1 MRRRE
6 KFVIASILLSTC
18 LLFVQYTSLEW
29 RYWVMG
35 AFVLL
40 TYGIS
45 SWTLS
50 DDLQRHERMTIVPV
64 PALYA
69 GAVGLFYFLL
79 PSNLLTRIFI
89 LVLFG
94 IGMYAIYLTSN
105 IYSVA
110 KGRTI
115 QLLHAAHAIGFLF
128 TLLTSLLFANTIFSL
143 RLPFYING
151 GLIALTHF
159 PLVLSSLWA
168 IRLDPH
174 VRKELVMLTTLLTL
188 LLMELAMIMSFMPHS
203 VWYQALFIMSLL
215 YLGVSIIRSFLAER
229 LFMNAVTEYSLVAVF
244 LFALFLLVFPTK

>member
-6 KFVIASILLSTC
+6 KFVIASVVLSIF
-18 LLFVQYTSLEW
+18 LLFVQYTSLDW
-29 RYWVMG
+29 RYWVVG
-35 AFVLL
+35 AFMVL
-40 TYGIS
+40 TYFIS

-50 DDLQRHERMTIVPV
+50 DDLQRHERLTIVPL

-79 PSNLLTRIFI
+79 PANILSRVFV

-94 IGMYAIYLTSN
+94 IGMYALFLTSN

-143 RLPFYING
+143 KLPFYING
-151 GLIALTHF
+151 LLIGLTHF
-159 PLVLSSLWA
+159 PLIFMSLWSVKLETH
-168 IRLDPH
+168 IKR
-174 VRKELVMLTTLLTL
+174 ELYMLTTLVTL
-188 LLMELAMIMSFMPHS
+188 LLLEFAVILSFIPHS
-203 VWYQALFIMSLL
+203 VWYQALFVMSLL
-215 YLGVSIIRSFLAER
+215 YLGVSILRSFLAER
-229 LFMNAVTEYSLVAVF
+229 LFINAVTEYSLVGVF
-244 LFALFLLVFPTK
+244 VFALFLLVFPTK

>member
-6 KFVIASILLSTC
+6 KFVIAAVVLSIC
-18 LLFVQYTSLEW
+18 LLFVQYTSLEY

-35 AFVLL
+35 AFMLL

-50 DDLQRHERMTIVPV
+50 DDLQRHERFMIVPL
-64 PALYA
+64 PTLYA

-79 PSNLLTRIFI
+79 PVNVLTRIFI

-94 IGMYAIYLTSN
+94 IGMYALYLTSN

-143 RLPFYING
+143 RLPFYVNG
-151 GLIALTHF
+151 ALIGLTHF

-168 IRLDPH
+168 VRLETSI
-174 VRKELVMLTTLLTL
+174 RKELYMLSALITL
-188 LLMELAMIMSFMPHS
+188 LLIELAVVMSFMPHTI
-203 VWYQALFIMSLL
+203 WYQALFIMSLL
-215 YLGVSIIRSFLAER
+215 YLCVSIIRSFLAER
-229 LFMNAVTEYSLVAVF
+229 LFMNAVTEYSLVGFF

>member
-110 KGRTI
+110 KGLTYVTFI
-115 QLLHAAHAIGFLF
+115 CQHYLLTAVAVLHKWRPDRADTLPASLKF
-128 TLLTSLLFANTIFSL
+128 TLGN
-143 RLPFYING
+143 
-151 GLIALTHF
+151 
-159 PLVLSSLWA
+159 SS
-168 IRLDPH
+168 
-174 VRKELVMLTTLLTL
+174 
-188 LLMELAMIMSFMPHS
+188 
-203 VWYQALFIMSLL
+203 
-215 YLGVSIIRSFLAER
+215 
-229 LFMNAVTEYSLVAVF
+229 
-244 LFALFLLVFPTK
+244 

>member
-1 MRRRE
+1 
-6 KFVIASILLSTC
+6 
-18 LLFVQYTSLEW
+18 
-29 RYWVMG
+29 MG

>member
-1 MRRRE
+1 
-6 KFVIASILLSTC
+6 
-18 LLFVQYTSLEW
+18 
-29 RYWVMG
+29 MG
-35 AFVLL
+35 AFMLL

-50 DDLQRHERMTIVPV
+50 DDLQKHERFTIVPL

-79 PSNLLTRIFI
+79 PANLLTRVFV

-94 IGMYAIYLTSN
+94 IGMYALYLTSN
-105 IYSVA
+105 IFSVA

-143 RLPFYING
+143 RFPFFING
-151 GLIALTHF
+151 ALIGLAHF

-168 IRLDPH
+168 VRLETS
-174 VRKELVMLTTLLTL
+174 VRKELYMLSTMLTL
-188 LLMELAMIMSFMPHS
+188 LLVELAMIMSFMPHT
-203 VWYQALFIMSLL
+203 VWYQALFIMSLF

-229 LFMNAVTEYSLVAVF
+229 LFMNAVTEYSLVGVF

>member
-6 KFVIASILLSTC
+6 KFVIASILLSIC
-18 LLFVQYTSLEW
+18 LLFVQYTSLDY

-35 AFVLL
+35 AFMLL

-50 DDLQRHERMTIVPV
+50 DDLQRHERLTIVPL

-79 PSNLLTRIFI
+79 PANLLTRIFI

-94 IGMYAIYLTSN
+94 IGMYALYLTSN

-115 QLLHAAHAIGFLF
+115 QLLHAALAIGFLF

-151 GLIALTHF
+151 ALIGITHF

-168 IRLDPH
+168 VRLETS
-174 VRKELVMLTTLLTL
+174 VRKELYMLSTLITL
-188 LLMELAMIMSFMPHS
+188 LLMELAVVMSFMPHS

-215 YLGVSIIRSFLAER
+215 YLCVSIIRSFLAER
-229 LFMNAVTEYSLVAVF
+229 LFMNAVTEYSLVGVF

>member
-1 MRRRE
+1 
-6 KFVIASILLSTC
+6 
-18 LLFVQYTSLEW
+18 
-29 RYWVMG
+29 
-35 AFVLL
+35 
-40 TYGIS
+40 
-45 SWTLS
+45 
-50 DDLQRHERMTIVPV
+50 
-64 PALYA
+64 
-69 GAVGLFYFLL
+69 
-79 PSNLLTRIFI
+79 
-89 LVLFG
+89 LFG

-143 RLPFYING
+143 RLPFYVNG
-151 GLIALTHF
+151 GLVALSHF